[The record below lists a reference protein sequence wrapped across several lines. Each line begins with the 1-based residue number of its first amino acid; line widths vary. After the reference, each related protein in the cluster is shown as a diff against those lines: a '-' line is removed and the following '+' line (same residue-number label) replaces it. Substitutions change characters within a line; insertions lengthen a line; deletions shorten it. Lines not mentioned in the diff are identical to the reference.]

1 MRDIKKFQKTVW
13 DYYNQHKRDFPWRK
27 TKNPYHI
34 WVSEVMLQQ
43 TQTDRV
49 VPKYK
54 AFLKQFPTVRSLA
67 SASQKDVLE
76 RWQGLGYNRR
86 GLNLKRA
93 GEEIVG
99 RLKGKIPTEVDA
111 LMALP
116 GIGDYTSKAII
127 TFAHNTPLVFIETNI
142 RTVFLDY
149 FFQNTHVLV
158 HDREI
163 LRLVEKTLDIKNS
176 REWYYALMDYG
187 VMLKKVKKSKNIKSI
202 HYRKQTPFKGS
213 GREVR
218 STLLKYILENKKT
231 TLGAL
236 CKIPL
241 LKNRKNMIQEKIQEL
256 VHEGFIVKE
265 KNYYVIS

>member
-1 MRDIKKFQKTVW
+1 MRNIKKFQKTIW
-13 DYYNQHKRDFPWRK
+13 DFYHNNKRDFPWRK

-54 AFLKQFPTVRSLA
+54 AFLKQFPTVRALA

-93 GEEIVG
+93 AEEIVARYNG
-99 RLKGKIPTEVDA
+99 HFPADDITLLT
-111 LMALP
+111 LP
-116 GIGDYTSKAII
+116 GIGEYTSKAII
-127 TFAHNTPLVFIETNI
+127 TFSYNRPLVFIETNI

-149 FFQNTHVLV
+149 FFNEAKNLV
-158 HDREI
+158 HDNDI
-163 LRLVEKTLDIKNS
+163 LKLVEMTVDTNNP
-176 REWYYALMDYG
+176 REWYFALMDYG
-187 VMLKKVKKSKNIKSI
+187 VMLKKVKKSKNVKSV

-218 STLLKYILENKKT
+218 STLLKHILENQKM
-231 TLGAL
+231 TLSQMY
-236 CKIPL
+236 KIPL
-241 LKNRKNMIQEKIQEL
+241 LKNRKNMIQEKIREL
-256 VHEGFIVKE
+256 VREGFIVQE
-265 KNYYVIS
+265 KKYYVIK